1 MPFYVTQVKE
11 RDRKSCLVE
20 NTLRQKSFFG
30 ICPKF
35 RKELLKSKENQTDN
49 DSLIW
54 KSLTE
59 VAEKTLH
66 PKEENIIYHQIE
78 C

>member
-1 MPFYVTQVKE
+1 MPFYITQVKE
-11 RDRKSCLVE
+11 RDRKSCLVDE
-20 NTLRQKSFFG
+20 AKIVFG
-30 ICPKF
+30 TCPKF
-35 RKELLKSKENQTDN
+35 RMELLKSKENQTDN

-54 KSLTE
+54 KSLTK
-59 VAEKTLH
+59 VSEKTLH